1 MPEASERRH
10 QKESSSSEV
19 DALDT
24 PLCKGYMHIT
34 QGPPLHHPSTLTCLL
49 RPLHHLRT
57 HAHAQA
63 LLTLNGQLYVRV
75 HDG

>member
-1 MPEASERRH
+1 MRLTRS
-10 QKESSSSEV
+10 
-19 DALDT
+19 T
-24 PLCKGYMHIT
+24 PLCVKDICISPKGRLFTTH
-34 QGPPLHHPSTLTCLL
+34 LASTLTCLL